1 MNGFLITPLLSALSS
16 QQSLSKVLT
25 PFANTLF
32 LEFHQLCCYHSQ
44 FAALVLIQ
52 LIVCHLI
59 ALMQR
64 AMVQSLLF
72 YFVMAA
78 VFLLFYFAMVVV
90 LSLLFYS
97 AMAAV
102 L

>member
-44 FAALVLIQ
+44 FATLVLIQ

-59 ALMQR
+59 TLMQR
-64 AMVQSLLF
+64 AMVQYLLF

-78 VFLLFYFAMVVV
+78 VLSLLFYFAIVVV
-90 LSLLFYS
+90 LSLLF
-97 AMAAV
+97 
-102 L
+102 